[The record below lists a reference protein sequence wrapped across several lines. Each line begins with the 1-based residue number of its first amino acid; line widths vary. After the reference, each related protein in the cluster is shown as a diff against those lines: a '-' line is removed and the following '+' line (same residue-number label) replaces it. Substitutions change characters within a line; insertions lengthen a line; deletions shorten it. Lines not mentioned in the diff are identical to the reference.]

1 MKISFTKEQVAEII
15 LAHVQEIYDA
25 GVKYVQVKDYSEDF
39 ISVSDERF
47 KKD

>member
-1 MKISFTKEQVAEII
+1 MKIVFTKEQVQEII
-15 LAHVQEIYDA
+15 LQHVKDIYDDDM
-25 GVKYVQVKDYSEDF
+25 KYVQIKDYSEDF

>member
-1 MKISFTKEQVAEII
+1 MKISFTQEQVAEII
-15 LAHVQEIYDA
+15 LQHVQEVYNEDI
-25 GVKYVQVKDYSEDF
+25 KYVKVSTYSEDF

>member
-1 MKISFTKEQVAEII
+1 MKIVFTKEQVQEII
-15 LAHVQEIYDA
+15 LQHVKDIYDDDM
-25 GVKYVQVKDYSEDF
+25 KYVQMKDYSEDF

>member
-15 LAHVQEIYDA
+15 LQHVKDIYNDDI
-25 GVKYVQVKDYSEDF
+25 KYVKISEYSEDF